1 MDAEKW
7 CKEHKNKYFQT
18 GDITEASKQVCYE
31 ILMEFAKD
39 YHQSKVNNGVLADV
53 NGTCCENPK
62 HATEVNDMFESW
74 TYCKNCDKDI
84 I

>member
-1 MDAEKW
+1 MIT
-7 CKEHKNKYFQT
+7 KEEYE
-18 GDITEASKQVCYE
+18 EAQNIVWDYE
-31 ILMEFAKD
+31 EQLK
-39 YHQSKVNNGVLADV
+39 NNGVLDGV
-53 NGTCCENPK
+53 KGTCCENPK

>member
-1 MDAEKW
+1 MNAHEFLIDLNIDP
-7 CKEHKNKYFQT
+7 NKFVT
-18 GDITEASKQVCYE
+18 LKQSLGADRGTAIKLTDLLDEY
-31 ILMEFAKD
+31 IKF
-39 YHQSKVNNGVLADV
+39 NNGVLADV
-53 NGTCCENPK
+53 IGTCCENPK